1 MASHLGKDSDIV
13 HNKNFE
19 NGIVE
24 IQDGEENKHNANEKE
39 SVKIFLIANN
49 NSGGDEEMTMDNE
62 ESFVD
67 STLKAALVKKEKAT
81 KYHSTKHV
89 SPTSNICE
97 RLFSRAS
104 IIMTPNRRS
113 MDPDMLEMII
123 MLRFNKDL
131 WDEETIQQ
139 CMVRLNRTTLTS
151 TSPHTEVTP
160 TPASIA
166 TTTSSGSKRTVERKF
181 MMMKLT
187 LVTIVAPIQMMINW
201 FFALIVVDCRL

>member
-19 NGIVE
+19 NGIVK
-24 IQDGEENKHNANEKE
+24 IQDGEENKLNANEKE
-39 SVKIFLIANN
+39 SVKIFLITNN
-49 NSGGDEEMTMDNE
+49 NSGGEEEVSTDNE

-67 STLKAALVKKEKAT
+67 STLKAALVKKKKT
-81 KYHSTKHV
+81 SKYHSTKHV

-123 MLRFNKDL
+123 ILRFNKDL

-139 CMVRLNRTTLTS
+139 CIVRLNRITATS
-151 TSPHTEVTP
+151 TASPTEVTLTP

-166 TTTSSGSKRTVERKF
+166 TTTSSGSKRTVEEIYDDEVNVSDDSSPN
-181 MMMKLT
+181 T
-187 LVTIVAPIQMMINW
+187 
-201 FFALIVVDCRL
+201 DDDD